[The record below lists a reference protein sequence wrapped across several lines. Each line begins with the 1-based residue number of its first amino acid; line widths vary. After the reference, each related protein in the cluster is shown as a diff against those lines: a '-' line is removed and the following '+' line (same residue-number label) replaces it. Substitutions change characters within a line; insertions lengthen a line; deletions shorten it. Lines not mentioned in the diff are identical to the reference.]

1 MTPSP
6 LASAE
11 YLPFKLDLVAR
22 RVLLVRLTATQRRD
36 ASFLDERALPPR
48 ADGGWIGLDAVPT
61 QSAEALA
68 ADAIFHIGH
77 CGSTLLSRLLE
88 AWPGVQSLRE
98 PLPLRTLAE
107 AWPQLSS
114 IDSRLSPQE
123 APRVLRQL
131 WQLWSRPLP
140 GSDRTVIKAT
150 SSCNGLI
157 EQLLSPPSAVRVV
170 LLDMPLRPYLA
181 TLLKSPDSI
190 RDAAAAAGERLR
202 DLHARGFGGDA
213 MLHALSLPQQC
224 AMGWLAERV
233 RFAAIATAHQDRVL
247 RIDFEQLLA
256 DPRAVMNAIALHLQL
271 DSAGVE
277 GALRSPAWG
286 RYAKAQDHDY
296 GRDDRAHDLALALQR
311 HAAEIDE
318 GVAWVDAWLRRY
330 PQLQA
335 LI

>member
-11 YLPFKLDLVAR
+11 FLPFKLDLIGR
-22 RVLLVRLTATQRRD
+22 RLLLVRFTAAQRRD
-36 ASFLDERALPPR
+36 AAFLDERALPPR
-48 ADGGWIGLDAVPT
+48 ADGGWIGLDALPPHPT
-61 QSAEALA
+61 EVRA

-88 AWPGVQSLRE
+88 AWPGLQSLRE
-98 PLPLRTLAE
+98 PLPLRALAE

-123 APRVLRQL
+123 APSVLHQL

-150 SSCNGLI
+150 SSCNCLI
-157 EQLLSPPSAVRVV
+157 EPLLAQQSALRVV

-181 TLLKSPDSI
+181 ALLKSPDST
-190 RDAAAAAGERLR
+190 RDAAVAAGERLR

-213 MLHALSLPQQC
+213 VLHALSLPQQC

-233 RFAAIATAHQDRVL
+233 RFAAMAVARPDRVL

-256 DPRAVMNAIALHLQL
+256 DPRAVLNAIALHLQL
-271 DSAGVE
+271 DPAGVE
-277 GALRSPAWG
+277 GALQSPAWG

-296 GRDDRAHDLALALQR
+296 GRDDRAHDLVLAMQR
-311 HAAEIDE
+311 HEAEIGE
-318 GVAWVDAWLRRY
+318 GVAWVKAWLRRY
-330 PQLQA
+330 PQLEL